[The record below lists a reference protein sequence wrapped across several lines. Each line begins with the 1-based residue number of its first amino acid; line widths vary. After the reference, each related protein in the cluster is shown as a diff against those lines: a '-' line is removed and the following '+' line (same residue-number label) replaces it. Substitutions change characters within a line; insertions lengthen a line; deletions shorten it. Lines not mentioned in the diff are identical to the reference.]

1 MCVNWLSYHQIS
13 RLSNMANQLEDQ
25 TTSCT
30 LLFIWGVLVGVPGR
44 QAGWWCVLR
53 GKCFKVRTH
62 ASCTEKLLIWFS
74 EFYLQEQ
81 ETVLIYKLIIYK
93 LKSSIYDLWICDFF
107 TYSRRGT
114 CAAAQSIWSQT
125 VAAVAS
131 PGMEPSEQSFV
142 TNVTIRIPSHIQSS
156 ETHAIPLAG
165 WQDGIVP
172 PEVQPVW

>member
-1 MCVNWLSYHQIS
+1 MYVNWLSYHQIS
-13 RLSNMANQLEDQ
+13 RLSNVANQLEDQ

-30 LLFIWGVLVGVPGR
+30 LLFIRGVLVGVPGR

-93 LKSSIYDLWICDFF
+93 LKSSIYDLWICEFF
-107 TYSRRGT
+107 YILAQRNVRS
-114 CAAAQSIWSQT
+114 CAVNLVTDSSSSSFSWDG
-125 VAAVAS
+125 AVRA
-131 PGMEPSEQSFV
+131 EFCNQCDYQ
-142 TNVTIRIPSHIQSS
+142 N
-156 ETHAIPLAG
+156 PLHTFKVRKHMQFHWLADRTELCN
-165 WQDGIVP
+165 WFDNI
-172 PEVQPVW
+172 